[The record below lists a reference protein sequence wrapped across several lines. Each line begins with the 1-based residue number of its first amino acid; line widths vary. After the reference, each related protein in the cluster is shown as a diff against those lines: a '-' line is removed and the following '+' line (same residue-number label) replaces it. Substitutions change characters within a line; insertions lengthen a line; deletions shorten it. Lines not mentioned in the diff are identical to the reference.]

1 MGDGLSPWM
10 RALLGLVPLLMAVII
25 LGALAGFVP
34 TGDGKFLAPAWVI
47 ASIGA
52 GLMLFALAVW
62 IPGTAPKIVR
72 SGLGLLLFVL
82 VAIVCN
88 WTAFAPGS
96 ATPPSSASGPYRTA
110 ARIPQVAGS
119 SPGWW
124 RSRSTSCSRI
134 PSSTRS
140 AGVAANESLAPQI
153 QIVQL

>member
-10 RALLGLVPLLMAVII
+10 RALLGLVPLMMAVII

-52 GLMLFALAVW
+52 GLMLFAVAVW

-88 WTAFAPGS
+88 WTAFAPGVRYTTEFS
-96 ATPPSSASGPYRTA
+96 LGPLSHSGEDPTGG
-110 ARIPQVAGS
+110 RIVTGLVAIAIDILFAYS
-119 SPGWW
+119 IFDAV
-124 RSRSTSCSRI
+124 RRR
-134 PSSTRS
+134 RR
-140 AGVAANESLAPQI
+140 E
-153 QIVQL
+153 